1 MSKSISCCPLT
12 SKSTDIINYNCFRLW
27 QNFSFFSCTLLGQC
41 LFLFW
46 FRQDDF
52 FHWIK
57 LYNRLV
63 FYLEVMVWSSK
74 YLIDNFVYYKHFFF
88 FYFIR
93 HSLMDWS
100 HEDYLWII
108 LMFLSAVWTL
118 VLMVPIH
125 CIWTHWQASGGML
138 NFSKCVPTKE
148 QIHLHPVLSEGRY
161 IFFLGWT
168 INLTSKV

>member
-1 MSKSISCCPLT
+1 VSKSISCCPLT

-57 LYNRLV
+57 QYNRLV
-63 FYLEVMVWSSK
+63 FYLEVKVWSSK
-74 YLIDNFVYYKHFFF
+74 YLIDNFVYYKHFFYFF

-108 LMFLSAVWTL
+108 VMFDRCVDREGVSSVNAHFLLTIL
-118 VLMVPIH
+118 GH
-125 CIWTHWQASGGML
+125 
-138 NFSKCVPTKE
+138 SKLFTYLFVMSC
-148 QIHLHPVLSEGRY
+148 
-161 IFFLGWT
+161 
-168 INLTSKV
+168 

>member
-46 FRQDDF
+46 FRQDDV

-57 LYNRLV
+57 QYNRLV

-88 FYFIR
+88 FFSHKTFIDGLESWGLLVDYCDVFISCLDSR
-93 HSLMDWS
+93 SDGTHSLYMDPLASKWRNAKFLKMCS
-100 HEDYLWII
+100 HKGTNSSTSCI
-108 LMFLSAVWTL
+108 VW
-118 VLMVPIH
+118 
-125 CIWTHWQASGGML
+125 G
-138 NFSKCVPTKE
+138 
-148 QIHLHPVLSEGRY
+148 
-161 IFFLGWT
+161 
-168 INLTSKV
+168 